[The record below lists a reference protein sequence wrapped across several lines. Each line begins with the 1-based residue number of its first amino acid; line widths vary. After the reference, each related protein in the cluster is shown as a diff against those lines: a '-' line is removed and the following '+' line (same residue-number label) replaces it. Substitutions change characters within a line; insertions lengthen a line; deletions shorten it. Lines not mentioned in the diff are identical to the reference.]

1 MLRSPESIDG
11 SEPTTSSIPSA
22 WSFYGS
28 LHIDLPLDESLHTDP
43 PLRRVLLRLWKWG
56 VSLSDLH

>member
-1 MLRSPESIDG
+1 MFRSPEFIDG

-22 WSFYGS
+22 WSFCG
-28 LHIDLPLDESLHTDP
+28 SLHTDP